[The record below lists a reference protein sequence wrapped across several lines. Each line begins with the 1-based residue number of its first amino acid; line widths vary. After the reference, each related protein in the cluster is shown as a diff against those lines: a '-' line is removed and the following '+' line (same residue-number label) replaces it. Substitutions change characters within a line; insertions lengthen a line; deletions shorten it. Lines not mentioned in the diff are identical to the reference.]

1 MSTRSVERIAIVQG
15 ARQGSGFLLDSRLVL
30 TSAHLFDG
38 EGEVAR
44 VAVPGG
50 TGTHSCR
57 LVWRRYDE
65 SCDAAL
71 LEADEDLVR
80 GGTACR
86 LLDVRWGRVS
96 GLAAWE
102 NCEAVGYPRI
112 SLRDGMRP
120 DTEQIVGTLK
130 PGSSVLRGR
139 YVLDSSHAPPPAVGT
154 SGTSPWQGM
163 SGAALFVDEY
173 LIGVVSG
180 DPAQW
185 GHARVEAVPIF
196 VVVADAGFRRAV
208 EAAAGLCP
216 EVVEIG
222 RPAPQVVN
230 EAAASC
236 EGDWVPAADA
246 DPVSFGVHRAPDA
259 FGHPDVVQYVPRCV
273 DVQVDA
279 RLEALAETGGM
290 LLLTGDSAAGKSRA
304 LFEGMVRNLG
314 DWSVCKPDPDAD
326 LSSLHSSSGSDHQKV
341 VWLDDLHN
349 YLRSDGLTPSLLDQ
363 FVRRGMVVLAT
374 LRTEFHEHYTDE
386 EDGPSLSRSTGP
398 RLPSSPGRVIR
409 AAHHITLD
417 RIWTEDERSAAS
429 SGEDPRVV
437 AALNADRAHGVAE
450 YLAAGPQVLKRWKAA
465 SRAKGNPRGAALV
478 AAAVALARTG
488 VDTALPPE
496 SLERLHAHFLDRAGG
511 PALRP
516 EGMEEAWDWASR
528 IVLGVTSPLVPGRGG
543 TWKPFDYLVSD
554 TARMSRP
561 SELPG
566 QVWDE
571 ALRIVDDSR
580 RVLVATVAKVAGRP
594 EVAKEVLG
602 PLAERDVPDGLINL
616 GALLAEEMDYAGAA
630 RCFERAFYLG
640 DSSGAHNMGALSY
653 ARGCLEAAREWYERA
668 IEGGERESIGALG
681 LVHEKLGNQDE
692 AAALWKRG
700 TEAGD
705 PGSALHYSDW
715 LRSKWQSD
723 EAVEALRVAADGE
736 IPFAA
741 LSYAG
746 ALLRRKDHETANAYV
761 ARAYDAAVKQG
772 SLGDSIG
779 CLMAGVTAYSFGNVR
794 LGEEWWSRAREHG
807 QPSDWVI
814 LEAAD
819 GSAGLP
825 HLAFSQNCLD
835 RLGHEEARS
844 LMQLLWAG
852 DCQDCGYP
860 LGDGVPALYVDDQHW
875 ADARLFHFG
884 LCRYPHWNDSALLS
898 VSKEA
903 GISWT
908 AFTAG
913 VPVGERHDVVV
924 PAFVINPSLEVAQ
937 LIRSGDRWTATS
949 AFGPQSARAEALNL
963 RPLWSGLPPRSSD
976 GRAWA
981 LTGPGEVAVA
991 SFGQLW
997 TAPATEEFIALV
1009 EQDEGM
1015 LLILA
1020 SAVGPEAPA
1029 TMEVLMD
1036 ALESWDSMTRW
1047 VPLKSETAGR
1057 ASRTTARRPM
1067 VREAVL
1073 RGQNP

>member
-1 MSTRSVERIAIVQG
+1 MSARSVERIAIVQG

-30 TSAHLFDG
+30 TSAHLFEG
-38 EGEVAR
+38 EGGAAR

-50 TGTHSCR
+50 MGTRSCR

-80 GGTACR
+80 DATTCR
-86 LLDVRWGRVS
+86 MSDVRWGRTT

-130 PGSSVLRGR
+130 PGSSILRGR
-139 YVLDSSHAPPPAVGT
+139 YVLDSSHAPPPAAGT
-154 SGTSPWQGM
+154 PGASPWQGM
-163 SGAALFVDEY
+163 SGAALFAGEY

-180 DPAQW
+180 DPGQW
-185 GHARVEAVPIF
+185 AHARVEAVPIS
-196 VVVADAGFRRAV
+196 VVVADAGFQRVV
-208 EAAAGLCP
+208 EAVAGLRP
-216 EVVEIG
+216 EVVEIA
-222 RPAPQVVN
+222 RPALQVVH
-230 EAAASC
+230 EASC
-236 EGDWVPAADA
+236 EGYWLPIADA
-246 DPVSFGVHRAPDA
+246 HPVSFGVHRAPDTA
-259 FGHPDVVQYVPRCV
+259 GHPEVVQYVPRCV
-273 DVQVDA
+273 DAQVDA
-279 RLEALAETGGM
+279 ALEVLAESGGI

-304 LFEGMVRNLG
+304 LFEGMVRNFR
-314 DWSVCKPDPDAD
+314 DRSVCKPDPDVD
-326 LSSLHSSSGSDHQKV
+326 LSFLESSPGSDHEKV

-349 YLRSDGLTPSLLDQ
+349 YLRSDGLTPSLLDRL
-363 FVRRGMVVLAT
+363 VRRGTVVLAT

-386 EDGPSLSRSTGP
+386 EDGPSLSRGTGP

-409 AAHHITLD
+409 AARHIILD
-417 RIWTEDERSAAS
+417 RIWTDDERRAAS
-429 SGEDPRVV
+429 SCDDPRIV

-465 SRAKGNPRGAALV
+465 SRVEGNPRGAALV

-488 VDTALPPE
+488 VDTALAPE
-496 SLERLHAHFLDRAGG
+496 ALERLHAHFLDQAGG

-554 TARMSRP
+554 AARRSRP

-571 ALRIVDDSR
+571 ALRIVHDTR
-580 RVLVATVAKVAGRP
+580 RVLVSTVAKVAGRLD
-594 EVAKEVLG
+594 VAKEVLR
-602 PLAERDVPDGLINL
+602 PLAEADDPDGLINL
-616 GALLAEEMDYAGAA
+616 GALLAAEKDYDGAA
-630 RCFERAFYLG
+630 RCFERVSCLG
-640 DSSGAHNMGALSY
+640 DSAGAHNMGALSVG
-653 ARGCLEAAREWYERA
+653 RGDLEAAREWYERA
-668 IEGGERESIGALG
+668 VEGGEKESIGALG
-681 LVHEKLGNQDE
+681 LVHEKLGNQHE
-692 AAALWKRG
+692 AIALWKRG

-715 LRSKWQSD
+715 LRSEWQSD

-736 IPFAA
+736 IPLAA

-746 ALLRRKDHETANAYV
+746 VLLRRTDHETANAYV
-761 ARAYDAAVKQG
+761 SRAYEVAVKQG
-772 SLGDSIG
+772 NLGDPIG
-779 CLMAGVTAYSFGNVR
+779 CLMAGVTAYSFGNVP
-794 LGEEWWSRAREHG
+794 LGEEWWRRAREHG
-807 QPSDWVI
+807 QPSEWVV

-825 HLAFSQNCLD
+825 HLAFSQDCLD
-835 RLGHEEARS
+835 RLGQEEARS

-860 LGDGVPALYVDDQHW
+860 LGDGVPALYVDDHYNW

-884 LCRYPHWNDSALLS
+884 LCRYPHWNDSALIN
-898 VSKEA
+898 VAKEA

-908 AFTAG
+908 AFAAG
-913 VPVGERHDVVV
+913 VPVGDRNGPLV
-924 PAFVINPSLEVAQ
+924 PALVVNPSIEVAQ
-937 LIRSGDRWTATS
+937 LVQSGDSWTATS
-949 AFGPQSARAEALNL
+949 AFGPRSASAEMLDL
-963 RPLWSGLPPRSSD
+963 QPLWSGLPPRSSD

-981 LTGPGEVAVA
+981 FTGPGEVAVA
-991 SFGQLW
+991 TLGQLW
-997 TAPATEEFIALV
+997 TAPATEEFITLV
-1009 EQDEGM
+1009 QQYGEM
-1015 LLILA
+1015 LLIMA
-1020 SAVGPEAPA
+1020 SAVGPDSPA
-1029 TMEVLMD
+1029 SVEVLMD
-1036 ALESWDSMTRW
+1036 ALEAWDSMTRW
-1047 VPLKSETAGR
+1047 VPLKSD
-1057 ASRTTARRPM
+1057 AS
-1067 VREAVL
+1067 
-1073 RGQNP
+1073 G

>member
-1 MSTRSVERIAIVQG
+1 MSARSVERVAIVQG

-38 EGEVAR
+38 EGGTAR

-50 TGTHSCR
+50 TGARSCR
-57 LVWRRYDE
+57 LVWRRHDE

-80 GGTACR
+80 EATTCR
-86 LLDVRWGRVS
+86 MSDVRWGRIS

-112 SLRDGMRP
+112 SLRDGTRP

-139 YVLDSSHAPPPAVGT
+139 YVLDSSHAPPPAAGT
-154 SGTSPWQGM
+154 SGASPWQGM
-163 SGAALFVDEY
+163 SGAALFAGEY

-185 GHARVEAVPIF
+185 GHARVEAVP
-196 VVVADAGFRRAV
+196 VSAVVADAGFRRAM
-208 EAAAGLCP
+208 ESAAGLCP

-222 RPAPQVVN
+222 RPAPQAVH
-230 EAAASC
+230 EASASR
-236 EGDWVPAADA
+236 EGDWLPVAEA

-259 FGHPDVVQYVPRCV
+259 AGHPDVVRYVPRRV
-273 DVQVDA
+273 DAQVDA

-290 LLLTGDSAAGKSRA
+290 VLLTGDSAAGKSRA
-304 LFEGMVRNLG
+304 LFEGMVRNLR
-314 DWSVCKPDPDAD
+314 DRSVCKPDPDAD
-326 LSSLHSSSGSDHQKV
+326 LSFLHPSPGSDHEKV

-349 YLRSDGLTPSLLDQ
+349 YLRSDGLTPSLLDRL
-363 FVRRGMVVLAT
+363 VRRGTVVLAT

-386 EDGPSLSRSTGP
+386 EDGPSLSRGTGP

-409 AAHHITLD
+409 AAHHLTLD
-417 RIWTEDERSAAS
+417 RIWTDDERRVAS
-429 SGEDPRVV
+429 SHEDPRVV

-465 SRAKGNPRGAALV
+465 SRVKGNPRGAALV

-496 SLERLHAHFLDRAGG
+496 SLERLHAHFLDEAGG

-516 EGMEEAWDWASR
+516 EGMEEAWAWASR

-554 TARMSRP
+554 AARGSRP

-571 ALRIVDDSR
+571 ALRIVDDTR
-580 RVLVATVAKVAGRP
+580 RVLVSTVAKVAGRP
-594 EVAKEVLG
+594 DVAKEVLR
-602 PLAERDVPDGLINL
+602 PLAEADDPDGLISL
-616 GALLAEEMDYAGAA
+616 GALLAAEKDYDGAG
-630 RCFERAFYLG
+630 RCFERASCLG
-640 DSSGAHNMGALSY
+640 DPTGAHNMGALSFV
-653 ARGCLEAAREWYERA
+653 RGHLEAARKWYERA
-668 IEGGERESIGALG
+668 IESGERESIGALG

-692 AAALWKRG
+692 AIALWKRG

-715 LRSKWQSD
+715 LRSEWQSD

-736 IPFAA
+736 IPLAA

-746 ALLRRKDHETANAYV
+746 VLLRRQDHETANSYV
-761 ARAYDAAVKQG
+761 SRAYEAAVRQG
-772 SLGDSIG
+772 NLGDPIG
-779 CLMAGVTAYSFGNVR
+779 CLMAGVTAHSFGNVR

-807 QPSDWVI
+807 HPSDWVV
-814 LEAAD
+814 LEAED

-825 HLAFSQNCLD
+825 HLAFSQDCLD
-835 RLGHEEARS
+835 RIGQEEARS
-844 LMQLLWAG
+844 LMRLLWAG

-860 LGDGVPALYVDDQHW
+860 LNDGVPALYVDDHHSW
-875 ADARLFHFG
+875 AEARLFHFG
-884 LCRYPHWNDSALLS
+884 LCRYPHWNDSALMN
-898 VSKEA
+898 VAKEA
-903 GISWT
+903 GTSWT

-913 VPVGERHDVVV
+913 VPVRGRNGLLV
-924 PAFVINPSLEVAQ
+924 PALVVNPSLEVAQ
-937 LIRSGDRWTATS
+937 LVQRGDRWTATA
-949 AFGPQSARAEALNL
+949 AFGPRSAGAEALDLHPL
-963 RPLWSGLPPRSSD
+963 RSGLPPRSSD
-976 GRAWA
+976 GRARA
-981 LTGPGEVAVA
+981 FTGPGEAAVA
-991 SFGQLW
+991 TFGQVW
-997 TAPATEEFIALV
+997 SAPATEEFIALAR
-1009 EQDEGM
+1009 QYGGM
-1015 LLILA
+1015 LLVLA
-1020 SAVGPEAPA
+1020 SAVGPDSPA
-1029 TMEVLMD
+1029 TVEVLTD
-1036 ALESWDSMTRW
+1036 ALEAWDSMTRW
-1047 VPLKSETAGR
+1047 APLESD
-1057 ASRTTARRPM
+1057 AS
-1067 VREAVL
+1067 
-1073 RGQNP
+1073 G

>member
-1 MSTRSVERIAIVQG
+1 MSARAVERIAIVQG

-30 TSAHLFDG
+30 TSAHLFEG
-38 EGEVAR
+38 EGGAAR

-50 TGTHSCR
+50 TGMRSCR

-71 LEADEDLVR
+71 LEADEGLAR
-80 GGTACR
+80 EATTCR
-86 LLDVRWGRVS
+86 MSDVRWGRIS

-102 NCEAVGYPRI
+102 NCEAVGYPRV

-139 YVLDSSHAPPPAVGT
+139 YVLDSSHAPPPAAGT
-154 SGTSPWQGM
+154 SGASPWQGM
-163 SGAALFVDEY
+163 SGAALFVGEY

-185 GHARVEAVPIF
+185 GHARVEAVPIS
-196 VVVADAGFRRAV
+196 VVVADAGFRRAM

-222 RPAPQVVN
+222 RSAPQVVH
-230 EAAASC
+230 EASASC
-236 EGDWVPAADA
+236 EGDWLPVADA

-259 FGHPDVVQYVPRCV
+259 SGHPDVVQYVPRCV
-273 DVQVDA
+273 DAQVDA

-290 LLLTGDSAAGKSRA
+290 LLLTGDSAAGKSRV

-314 DWSVCKPDPDAD
+314 DRSVCKPDPDAD
-326 LSSLHSSSGSDHQKV
+326 LSSLYSSSGSDHEKV

-349 YLRSDGLTPSLLDQ
+349 YLRSDGLTPSLLDRL
-363 FVRRGMVVLAT
+363 VRHGTVVLAT

-398 RLPSSPGRVIR
+398 PLPSSPGRVIR

-417 RIWTEDERSAAS
+417 RIWTDDERRAAS
-429 SGEDPRVV
+429 LSEDPRVV

-465 SRAKGNPRGAALV
+465 SRVKGNPRGAALV

-488 VDTALPPE
+488 VDTALAPE
-496 SLERLHAHFLDRAGG
+496 PLERLHAYFLDREGG

-554 TARMSRP
+554 AARRSRP

-571 ALRIVDDSR
+571 ALRIVDDTR
-580 RVLVATVAKVAGRP
+580 RVLVSTVAKAAGRP
-594 EVAKEVLG
+594 DVAKEVLR
-602 PLAERDVPDGLINL
+602 PLAEADDPDGLINL
-616 GALLAEEMDYAGAA
+616 GALLAAEKDYDGAG
-630 RCFERAFYLG
+630 RCFERASCLG
-640 DSSGAHNMGALSY
+640 DSSGAHNMGALSF
-653 ARGCLEAAREWYERA
+653 ARGDLEAAREWYERA
-668 IEGGERESIGALG
+668 IAGGERESISALG

-692 AAALWKRG
+692 AIALWKRG

-715 LRSKWQSD
+715 LRSEWQSD

-746 ALLRRKDHETANAYV
+746 VLLRREDHETANAYV

-772 SLGDSIG
+772 NLGDPIG

-807 QPSDWVI
+807 HPSDWVV

-825 HLAFSQNCLD
+825 HLAFSQDCLN

-860 LGDGVPALYVDDQHW
+860 LGDGVPALHVDDQYSW

-884 LCRYPHWNDSALLS
+884 LCRYPHWNDSALIN
-898 VSKEA
+898 VTKEA

-913 VPVGERHDVVV
+913 VPVGERNDLLVPVLVV
-924 PAFVINPSLEVAQ
+924 NPFLEVAQ
-937 LIRSGDRWTATS
+937 LVQSGGRWTATS
-949 AFGPQSARAEALNL
+949 AFGPRSAHAEALDL
-963 RPLWSGLPPRSSD
+963 QPLWSGLPPRSSD

-981 LTGPGEVAVA
+981 FTGPGEVAVA
-991 SFGQLW
+991 TFGQLW

-1009 EQDEGM
+1009 QQYGGM
-1015 LLILA
+1015 LLIVA
-1020 SAVGPEAPA
+1020 STVGPNSPA
-1029 TMEVLMD
+1029 TVEVLTD
-1036 ALESWDSMTRW
+1036 ALEAWDSMTRW
-1047 VPLKSETAGR
+1047 VPLKSD
-1057 ASRTTARRPM
+1057 AS
-1067 VREAVL
+1067 
-1073 RGQNP
+1073 G

>member
-1 MSTRSVERIAIVQG
+1 MSVRSVERIAIVQG

-38 EGEVAR
+38 EGETAR

-50 TGTHSCR
+50 TGMRSSR

-65 SCDAAL
+65 WCDAAL
-71 LEADEDLVR
+71 LEADEDLV
-80 GGTACR
+80 GDATTC
-86 LLDVRWGRVS
+86 LMSDVRWGRTT

-112 SLRDGMRP
+112 SLRDGTRP

-130 PGSSVLRGR
+130 PGSSILRGR
-139 YVLDSSHAPPPAVGT
+139 YILDSSHAPPPAAGT
-154 SGTSPWQGM
+154 PGASPWQGM
-163 SGAALFVDEY
+163 SGAALFAGEY

-180 DPAQW
+180 DPGQW
-185 GHARVEAVPIF
+185 AHARVEAVP
-196 VVVADAGFRRAV
+196 VSVLVADAGFQRAV
-208 EAAAGLCP
+208 EAAAGLRP

-222 RPAPQVVN
+222 RPTPHVVH
-230 EAAASC
+230 EASASSA
-236 EGDWVPAADA
+236 GDWLPVADA
-246 DPVSFGVHRAPDA
+246 HPVSFGVHRAPDA
-259 FGHPDVVQYVPRCV
+259 VGHPDVVQYVPRRV
-273 DVQVDA
+273 DAQVDA

-304 LFEGMVRNLG
+304 LFEGMVRNLR

-326 LSSLHSSSGSDHQKV
+326 LSFLTSSSGSDHEKA

-349 YLRSDGLTPSLLDQ
+349 YLRSDGLTPSLLDRL
-363 FVRRGMVVLAT
+363 VRRGTVVLAT

-386 EDGPSLSRSTGP
+386 EDGPSLSRGTGP

-409 AAHHITLD
+409 AAHHIPLD
-417 RIWTEDERSAAS
+417 RIWTDDERRAAS
-429 SGEDPRVV
+429 SREDPRIV

-465 SRAKGNPRGAALV
+465 SRVKGNPRGAALV

-488 VDTALPPE
+488 VGTALAPE
-496 SLERLHAHFLDRAGG
+496 SLERLHAHFLDQAGG

-554 TARMSRP
+554 AARRSRP

-566 QVWDE
+566 EVWDE
-571 ALRIVDDSR
+571 ALRIVDDTR
-580 RVLVATVAKVAGRP
+580 RVLVSTVARVAGRP
-594 EVAKEVLG
+594 EVAKEVLR
-602 PLAERDVPDGLINL
+602 PLAEADDPDGLINL
-616 GALLAEEMDYAGAA
+616 GALLAAEKDYDGAG
-630 RCFERAFYLG
+630 RCFERVSRLG
-640 DSSGAHNMGALSY
+640 DSTGAHNMGALSFV
-653 ARGCLEAAREWYERA
+653 RGDLEAAREWYERA

-692 AAALWKRG
+692 AIALWKRG

-715 LRSKWQSD
+715 LRSEWQSD

-746 ALLRRKDHETANAYV
+746 VLLCRDDHETANAYV
-761 ARAYDAAVKQG
+761 SRAYDAAVKQG
-772 SLGDSIG
+772 HLGDPTG
-779 CLMAGVTAYSFGNVR
+779 CLMAGVIAYSFGNVG

-807 QPSDWVI
+807 HPSDWVV

-819 GSAGLP
+819 GSPGLP
-825 HLAFSQNCLD
+825 HLAFSQECLD

-860 LGDGVPALYVDDQHW
+860 LGDGVPALHVDDQYSR

-884 LCRYPHWNDSALLS
+884 LCRYPHWNDSAMIT
-898 VSKEA
+898 VAKEA
-903 GISWT
+903 GTSWT
-908 AFTAG
+908 AFTVG
-913 VPVGERHDVVV
+913 VPVGGGHDLLV
-924 PAFVINPSLEVAQ
+924 PALVVNPSLEVAQ
-937 LIRSGDRWTATS
+937 LVQSGDRWTATS
-949 AFGPQSARAEALNL
+949 AFGPRSAGAEAFDL
-963 RPLWSGLPPRSSD
+963 RPLRSGLPPRSSD

-981 LTGPGEVAVA
+981 FTGPGEVAVA
-991 SFGQLW
+991 MLGQLW
-997 TAPATEEFIALV
+997 SAPAIEELIALV
-1009 EQDEGM
+1009 QQRGGM
-1015 LLILA
+1015 LLIVA
-1020 SAVGPEAPA
+1020 STVGPESPA
-1029 TMEVLMD
+1029 TVEVLAD
-1036 ALESWDSMTRW
+1036 ALEAWDSMTRW
-1047 VPLKSETAGR
+1047 VPLKSD
-1057 ASRTTARRPM
+1057 AS
-1067 VREAVL
+1067 
-1073 RGQNP
+1073 G

>member
-1 MSTRSVERIAIVQG
+1 MSARSVERIAIVQG

-30 TSAHLFDG
+30 TSAHLF
-38 EGEVAR
+38 EGESGAAH

-50 TGTHSCR
+50 TGMRSCR

-80 GGTACR
+80 EATTCR
-86 LLDVRWGRVS
+86 MSDVRWGRIS

-112 SLRDGMRP
+112 SLRDGVRP

-139 YVLDSSHAPPPAVGT
+139 YVLDSSHAPPPAAGT
-154 SGTSPWQGM
+154 SGASPWRGM
-163 SGAALFVDEY
+163 SGAALFADEY

-185 GHARVEAVPIF
+185 GHARVEAVPIS

-222 RPAPQVVN
+222 RLAPQVVH
-230 EAAASC
+230 EASASC
-236 EGDWVPAADA
+236 EGDWLPVADA

-259 FGHPDVVQYVPRCV
+259 SGHPDVVQYVPRCV
-273 DVQVDA
+273 DAQVDA

-304 LFEGMVRNLG
+304 LFEGMVRNLR
-314 DWSVCKPDPDAD
+314 DWSVCKPDPDAA
-326 LSSLHSSSGSDHQKV
+326 LSSLHSSSGSAYKKV

-349 YLRSDGLTPSLLDQ
+349 YLRSDGLTPSLLDLL
-363 FVRRGMVVLAT
+363 VRRGAVVLAT

-409 AAHHITLD
+409 AAHHIALD
-417 RIWTEDERSAAS
+417 RIWTDDERQTAS
-429 SGEDPRVV
+429 LSEDPRVV

-465 SRAKGNPRGAALV
+465 SRVKGNPRGAALV

-488 VDTALPPE
+488 VDTALAPE
-496 SLERLHAHFLDRAGG
+496 SLERLHAYFLDRAGG
-511 PALRP
+511 PVLRP

-554 TARMSRP
+554 AARRSPP

-571 ALRIVDDSR
+571 ALRIVDDTR
-580 RVLVATVAKVAGRP
+580 RVLVSTVARVAGRP
-594 EVAKEVLG
+594 DVAKEVLR
-602 PLAERDVPDGLINL
+602 PLAEADDPDGLINL
-616 GALLAEEMDYAGAA
+616 GALLAAEKDHDGAG
-630 RCFERAFYLG
+630 RCFERASCLG
-640 DSSGAHNMGALSY
+640 DYTGAHNMGALSF
-653 ARGCLEAAREWYERA
+653 ARGDLEAAREWYERA

-681 LVHEKLGNQDE
+681 LLHEKLGNQDE
-692 AAALWKRG
+692 AIALWKRG

-736 IPFAA
+736 IPLAA

-746 ALLRRKDHETANAYV
+746 VLLRREDHEMANAYV
-761 ARAYDAAVKQG
+761 SRAYDAAANQG
-772 SLGDSIG
+772 NLGDPVG
-779 CLMAGVTAYSFGNVR
+779 CLMAGVTAYSFGNIR

-807 QPSDWVI
+807 HPSDWVV

-825 HLAFSQNCLD
+825 HLAFSQDCLN
-835 RLGHEEARS
+835 RLGQEEARS

-860 LGDGVPALYVDDQHW
+860 LGDGVPALYVDDQYSR

-884 LCRYPHWNDSALLS
+884 VCRYPHWNDSALIN
-898 VSKEA
+898 VAKEA
-903 GISWT
+903 GISWK
-908 AFTAG
+908 AFAAG
-913 VPVGERHDVVV
+913 VPVGERNDLLV
-924 PAFVINPSLEVAQ
+924 PALVVNPSIEVAQ
-937 LIRSGDRWTATS
+937 LVQSGDRWTATA
-949 AFGPQSARAEALNL
+949 AFGPRSANAEVFGLQ
-963 RPLWSGLPPRSSD
+963 PLWSGLPPRSSD

-981 LTGPGEVAVA
+981 FTGPGEVAVA
-991 SFGQLW
+991 TFGQLW
-997 TAPATEEFIALV
+997 SAPATEEFTALV
-1009 EQDEGM
+1009 QQYGGT
-1015 LLILA
+1015 LLIVA
-1020 SAVGPEAPA
+1020 STVGPDSPV
-1029 TMEVLMD
+1029 TVEVLTD
-1036 ALESWDSMTRW
+1036 ALEAWDSMTRW
-1047 VPLKSETAGR
+1047 VSLKSD
-1057 ASRTTARRPM
+1057 AS
-1067 VREAVL
+1067 
-1073 RGQNP
+1073 G

>member
-1 MSTRSVERIAIVQG
+1 MSIRSVERIAIVQG

-30 TSAHLFDG
+30 TSAHLFEG
-38 EGEVAR
+38 EGEIAR

-50 TGTHSCR
+50 TGTHICR

-71 LEADEDLVR
+71 LEADEELVR
-80 GGTACR
+80 EGTTCR
-86 LLDVRWGRVS
+86 MPDVRWGRVS
-96 GLAAWE
+96 DLAARE
-102 NCEAVGYPRI
+102 NCEAIGFPQI
-112 SLRDGMRP
+112 SLRDGLRP

-130 PGSSVLRGR
+130 PGSSILRGR
-139 YVLDSSHAPPPAVGT
+139 YVLDSSHAPPPAAGT
-154 SGTSPWQGM
+154 TGASPWQGM
-163 SGAALFVDEY
+163 SGAALFLDEY

-196 VVVADAGFRRAV
+196 VVVADAGFRKAM
-208 EAAAGLCP
+208 EAAGLCP

-222 RPAPQVVN
+222 RPVPQVGN
-230 EAAASC
+230 EAAVSR
-236 EGDWVPAADA
+236 EGDWVAVTDA
-246 DPVSFGVHRAPDA
+246 DPVSFGVHRAPVA
-259 FGHPDVVQYVPRCV
+259 IGHPDVVQYVPRCV
-273 DVQVDA
+273 DVEVDA

-326 LSSLHSSSGSDHQKV
+326 LSSLHPSPGRDHEKV

-363 FVRRGMVVLAT
+363 FVRRGIVVLAT
-374 LRTEFHEHYTDE
+374 LRTEFHEHYTNE
-386 EDGPSLSRSTGP
+386 EDGTSLSRSTGP

-488 VDTALPPE
+488 VDTALPSE
-496 SLERLHAHFLDRAGG
+496 SLARLHGYFLDRAGG

-516 EGMEEAWDWASR
+516 ESMEEAWDWASK
-528 IVLGVTSPLVPGRGG
+528 IVLGVTSPLVPGQGG
-543 TWKPFDYLVSD
+543 MWKPFDYLVSD
-554 TARMSRP
+554 TARLTRP
-561 SELPG
+561 SDLPG

-594 EVAKEVLG
+594 DVAKEVLC

-640 DSSGAHNMGALSY
+640 DSGGAHNMGALSY
-653 ARGCLEAAREWYERA
+653 TTGNLEAARDWYERA
-668 IEGGERESIGALG
+668 IESGERESIGALG

-772 SLGDSIG
+772 SLGDPIG

-807 QPSDWVI
+807 HPSGWVV

-825 HLAFSQNCLD
+825 YLAFSQDCLG

-875 ADARLFHFG
+875 TDARLFHFG
-884 LCRYPHWNDSALLS
+884 LCRYPHWNDSALIS

-913 VPVGERHDVVV
+913 VPVAERNDLVV
-924 PAFVINPSLEVAQ
+924 PALVINPSLEVAQ
-937 LIRSGDRWTATS
+937 LVRSGDRWTATA
-949 AFGPQSARAEALNL
+949 AFGPRSARAESLNL

-1009 EQDEGM
+1009 EQDGGM

-1047 VPLKSETAGR
+1047 VPLKSDTTGR

-1067 VREAVL
+1067 VREAAL